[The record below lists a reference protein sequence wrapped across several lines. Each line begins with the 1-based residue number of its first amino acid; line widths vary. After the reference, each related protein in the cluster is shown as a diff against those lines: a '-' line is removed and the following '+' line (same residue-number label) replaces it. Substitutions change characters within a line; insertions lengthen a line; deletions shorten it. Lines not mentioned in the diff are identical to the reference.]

1 MTHPMHDESGA
12 IELANEFTSVAVR
25 KVFTRNGARLEISSP
40 RLGFRIQ
47 LDPLALESLTWQT
60 VETFS
65 QFLATP
71 FGPYERDHSVL

>member
-1 MTHPMHDESGA
+1 MSDARDGKNPV

-25 KVFTRNGARLEISSP
+25 KVFTRNGARLEITSP
-40 RLGFRIQ
+40 RLGFRIL
-47 LDPLALESLTWQT
+47 LDPLALEGLTWQT
-60 VETFS
+60 METFS